1 MYTAGL
7 YLPISTITNSP
18 IAIDPVK
25 KTLVFHYGRVPMD
38 LVFLIAMFVGAG
50 AAVSIALTLLLIA
63 MGKIDV

>member
-1 MYTAGL
+1 MG
-7 YLPISTITNSP
+7 
-18 IAIDPVK
+18 
-25 KTLVFHYGRVPMD
+25 